1 MLAKNKLKKKQYY
14 KYLDNVRLK
23 KKKKSIF
30 TSNMITKGKLS
41 SPLFRRENH
50 WSIHCVCC
58 VSAALLSIK
67 LTGFLL
73 TLSVKVG
80 KCVWRRHV

>member
-30 TSNMITKGKLS
+30 TSNMITKGKLF
-41 SPLFRRENH
+41 SPLSKRKPLEY
-50 WSIHCVCC
+50 SLCVLC
-58 VSAALLSIK
+58 
-67 LTGFLL
+67 
-73 TLSVKVG
+73 
-80 KCVWRRHV
+80 